1 MPAKPLMLL
10 CQDIK
15 KKKKRSSG
23 NLVFS
28 GELLQALHTSKC
40 PNFMAPSASTLAT
53 FQYNPAQSLHS
64 HCPRQ
69 HTVLMWNERL
79 SPSQV
84 LLLKDWGWVT
94 LPLKGFGP
102 QELLYYWKCTCR
114 PSTLHWSVAVG
125 IKLGLAST
133 CQGMQRA
140 KKAGMCKD
148 LTHTHPLLRG
158 QSTALLTVSTD
169 LAQRQCPKEKVWL
182 YSQTPL

>member
-1 MPAKPLMLL
+1 
-10 CQDIK
+10 
-15 KKKKRSSG
+15 
-23 NLVFS
+23 
-28 GELLQALHTSKC
+28 
-40 PNFMAPSASTLAT
+40 MAPSASTLAT
-53 FQYNPAQSLHS
+53 FQYNPAQSLHY

-84 LLLKDWGWVT
+84 LLLKDWGSGT

-114 PSTLHWSVAVG
+114 PSTLHWGVALG
-125 IKLGLAST
+125 IKLGLAPT
-133 CQGMQRA
+133 RQGISQSA
-140 KKAGMCKD
+140 KSKKSRNVQGSNSYTSSA
-148 LTHTHPLLRG
+148 RFSAG

-169 LAQRQCPKEKVWL
+169 LAQRQCPKEKAWF